1 MARQKA
7 LSLLTAL
14 CGNSTFKDA
23 AKAALTEAVA
33 ALVEYTGPPHPVY
46 GDKPQQMLRATATQ
60 VLMRRW
66 NNIHMRLPYM
76 DIVYDSLPAPYHN
89 PLHHGDAD
97 ARELWLRIITL
108 CTTATQMLESCGY
121 NPHLSS

>member
-46 GDKPQQMLRATATQ
+46 GDKPQQMLR
-60 VLMRRW
+60 
-66 NNIHMRLPYM
+66 
-76 DIVYDSLPAPYHN
+76 DGPACRV
-89 PLHHGDAD
+89 HHTPPSYAH
-97 ARELWLRIITL
+97 RQL
-108 CTTATQMLESCGY
+108 
-121 NPHLSS
+121 